1 MAPGEAM
8 DAADFP
14 RAIPTLENH
23 RIPRGGRFCA
33 MHPQARSNLPQLV
46 RGTPSVGILV
56 AGQWVSSIGN
66 GMNAIALSWVVL
78 TVTNSRIDLGLVQG
92 VGMLAGM
99 FTLFS
104 GVYVDRWNK
113 RRTMM
118 AADGIRMVV
127 AAALFGLAI
136 TGHITVPWLI
146 VLVAIAG
153 LAGTCFSPA
162 LFALLPQVVDRADLH
177 AANAL
182 QASSRESADLVAPA
196 LGGIVMGA
204 LGPASLFLINA
215 LSFGASITSLGVV
228 RVRSGLTP
236 PGDKKPTV
244 NPWRDFWREFV
255 AGQRP
260 LWGDPFLRRL
270 VPMGMVTGLAS
281 VSITVM
287 DVAWVKQVLHGAS
300 VDYGVFVFAGAVG
313 AVVGSALS
321 ARVLEKMAIARVAIW
336 CLVLWGAF
344 MAALSMVPV
353 LWPDLMIMAGWGVV
367 NGVLSASLTAVIL
380 DTVPEEVLGRA
391 VGTLSALTN
400 ITSPVGAV
408 VAGIVA
414 TVLPLHLVFL
424 AAGLVV
430 AATAVGFRGLP
441 RAMSA
446 GA

>member
-1 MAPGEAM
+1 M
-8 DAADFP
+8 
-14 RAIPTLENH
+14 T
-23 RIPRGGRFCA
+23 
-33 MHPQARSNLPQLV
+33 PQSDSSLAHLV
-46 RGTPSVGILV
+46 RRKPSIGILA
-56 AGQWVSSIGN
+56 AGQWVSSVGN

-78 TVTNSRIDLGLVQG
+78 TLTNSRVDLGLVQG

-118 AADGIRMVV
+118 VADAIRMIV
-127 AAALFGLAI
+127 AVALFALAVS
-136 TGHITVPWLI
+136 GHLTVPLLVI
-146 VLVAIAG
+146 LVAVAG
-153 LAGTCFSPA
+153 LAGVCFSPA
-162 LFALLPQVVDRADLH
+162 LFAILPQVVDRGDLH
-177 AANAL
+177 AANSL

-196 LGGIVMGA
+196 LGGVLMGA

-215 LSFGASITSLGVV
+215 LSFAVSVFSLGMV
-228 RVRSGLTP
+228 RLRPAPAP
-236 PGDKKPTV
+236 PPDREVDT
-244 NPWRDFWREFV
+244 NPWKAFWHEFIQ
-255 AGQRP
+255 GQRP

-287 DVAWVKQVLHGAS
+287 DVAWVKQVLHGTAL
-300 VDYGVFVFAGAVG
+300 DYGMFVFAGAIG
-313 AVVGSALS
+313 AVVGSAMS
-321 ARVLEKMAIARVAIW
+321 ARVLERMAVVRVAIW

-344 MAALSMVPV
+344 MAALSLVPV
-353 LWPDLMIMAGWGVV
+353 LWPDLVIMAGWGVI
-367 NGVLSASLTAVIL
+367 NGVLSATLTAVIL

-408 VAGIVA
+408 VVGVVA
-414 TVLPLHLVFL
+414 SLVPLHLVFL

-430 AATAVGFRGLP
+430 AATAVGFRGL
-441 RAMSA
+441 RAQGVPSA
-446 GA
+446 E

>member
-1 MAPGEAM
+1 M
-8 DAADFP
+8 
-14 RAIPTLENH
+14 T
-23 RIPRGGRFCA
+23 
-33 MHPQARSNLPQLV
+33 PQPDSSLAHLV
-46 RGTPSVGILV
+46 RRKPSIGILA
-56 AGQWVSSIGN
+56 AGQWVSSVGN

-78 TVTNSRIDLGLVQG
+78 TLTNSRVDLGLVQG

-118 AADGIRMVV
+118 VADAIRMIV
-127 AAALFGLAI
+127 AVALFALAVS
-136 TGHITVPWLI
+136 GHLTVPLLVI
-146 VLVAIAG
+146 LVAVAG
-153 LAGTCFSPA
+153 LAGVCFSPA
-162 LFALLPQVVDRADLH
+162 LFAILPQVVDRGDLH
-177 AANAL
+177 AANSL

-196 LGGIVMGA
+196 LGGVLMGA

-215 LSFGASITSLGVV
+215 LSFAVSVFSLGMV
-228 RVRSGLTP
+228 RLRPVPAPVP
-236 PGDKKPTV
+236 PPDREVDT
-244 NPWRDFWREFV
+244 NPWKAFWHEFIQ
-255 AGQRP
+255 GQRP

-287 DVAWVKQVLHGAS
+287 DVAWVKQVLHGTAL
-300 VDYGVFVFAGAVG
+300 DYGMFVFAGAVG
-313 AVVGSALS
+313 AVVGSAMS
-321 ARVLEKMAIARVAIW
+321 ARVLERMAVVRVAIL

-344 MAALSMVPV
+344 MAALSLVPV
-353 LWPDLMIMAGWGVV
+353 LWPDLVIMAGWGVV
-367 NGVLSASLTAVIL
+367 NGVLSATLTAVIL

-408 VAGIVA
+408 VVGVVA
-414 TVLPLHLVFL
+414 SLVPLHFVFL

-430 AATAVGFRGLP
+430 AATAVGFRGL
-441 RAMSA
+441 RAQGVPSA
-446 GA
+446 E

>member
-1 MAPGEAM
+1 MLCTMNTGAGSSLT
-8 DAADFP
+8 
-14 RAIPTLENH
+14 R
-23 RIPRGGRFCA
+23 
-33 MHPQARSNLPQLV
+33 LV
-46 RGTPSVGILV
+46 RRNPSVGIL
-56 AGQWVSSIGN
+56 ASGQWVSSIGN

-78 TVTNSRIDLGLVQG
+78 SLTNSRIDLGVVQG

-113 RRTMM
+113 RRTAML
-118 AADGIRMVV
+118 ADGVRMVV
-127 AAALFGLAI
+127 AVALFSLAI
-136 TGHITVPWLI
+136 TGHLTVPWMI
-146 VLVAIAG
+146 ALVAMAG
-153 LAGTCFSPA
+153 LAGVCFSPA
-162 LFALLPQVVDRADLH
+162 LFALLPQVVARADLH

-182 QASSRESADLVAPA
+182 QASSRESADVVAPA
-196 LGGIVMGA
+196 LGGILMGA

-215 LSFGASITSLGVV
+215 LSFGVSVTSLGLI
-228 RVRSGLTP
+228 RPQWRGTP
-236 PGDKKPTV
+236 AAGREPTV
-244 NPWRDFWREFV
+244 NPWMSFWREFV
-255 AGQRP
+255 DGQRP

-270 VPMGMVTGLAS
+270 VPIGMVTGLAS

-287 DVAWVKQVLHGAS
+287 DVAWVKQVLHGTS

-321 ARVLEKMAIARVAIW
+321 AHVLEKMAVARMAIG

-344 MAALSMVPV
+344 MSALSMIPS
-353 LWPDLMIMAGWGVV
+353 LWPDLVIMVGWGVV

-400 ITSPVGAV
+400 VTSPVGAIIV
-408 VAGIVA
+408 GFVASA
-414 TVLPLHLVFL
+414 LPLHVVFL
-424 AAGLVV
+424 GAGAVV
-430 AATAVGFRGLP
+430 AAAALGFRGLRP
-441 RAMSA
+441 AVAS